1 MKSLFTTVVIA
12 FFFSS
17 CFLSKPKQ
25 VSELENA
32 ICGLDNVSNYQA
44 YLNQIIDLQKAH
56 PEKEKKPITFDVK
69 FNVIRP
75 LEGTSLTE
83 EDFSPLLAYMNA
95 SFEEAN
101 ISFKNSNE
109 TQYIFSG
116 APVDVFYHNRILER
130 EITRNSYDPSTINI
144 YIVENTDQVV
154 GFTHYP
160 IENSQRLFIAREKL
174 FDPSLIHE
182 LGHFFG
188 LLHTFEQNDRPAE
201 KKLTCEIDGD
211 KICDTP
217 LDVPGGAS
225 FIESDCSLFG
235 DYKDTNGHSYK
246 PDLNN
251 FMSYYGSC
259 RTRFSPQ
266 QLDRMYFIAKN
277 IKSFQMRSK
286 V

>member
-1 MKSLFTTVVIA
+1 MKSLFATVFIS

-32 ICGLDNVSNYQA
+32 ICGLDKVSNYHA
-44 YLNQIIDLQKAH
+44 YLNQIIELQKTH
-56 PEKEKKPITFDVK
+56 PEKTKTLLTFDVK

-75 LEGTSLTE
+75 LEGTPLIE
-83 EDFSPLLAYMNA
+83 EDFSSLISFMNA

-101 ISFKNSNE
+101 ISFRNE
-109 TQYIFSG
+109 HKTQYIFSA
-116 APVDVFYHNRILER
+116 APVDVFYHNGLLER
-130 EITRNSYDPSTINI
+130 EITKNNYDPSALNI

-160 IENSQRLFIAREKL
+160 IENSHRLFIAKEKL

-182 LGHFFG
+182 IGHFFG
-188 LLHTFEQNDRPAE
+188 LLHTFESHDSSAE
-201 KKLTCEIDGD
+201 KKLTCQSDGD

-217 LDVPGGAS
+217 VDVPGGAS
-225 FIESDCSLFG
+225 FVEKDCSLFG
-235 DYKDTNGHSYK
+235 EYKDQNGNTYM
-246 PDLNN
+246 PDLSN
-251 FMSYYGSC
+251 FMSYYGNC

-266 QLDRMYFIAKN
+266 QIERMYFIAKN
-277 IKSFQMRSK
+277 IKLAQMRSK